1 MRKRGW
7 LFLFGLTISSTA
19 PNFWAPVLHAQGP
32 APLEPGV
39 RIRVTVHTSTSR
51 QRLAGTMVR
60 MNSDSVVLRTDN
72 RQAQAFATADVRKL
86 EVSVRR
92 SRSTWRGALIGTAV
106 GAVVGAGTGAT
117 ADDGCPAGEPC
128 FRMKYS
134 RTTDVLGS
142 AMFIGAVGGI
152 IGGGVGAVMRHD
164 VWRDSTVLLKR

>member
-7 LFLFGLTISSTA
+7 LYLFGLTIASAA
-19 PNFWAPVLHAQGP
+19 PTLWALILHAQGP

-39 RIRVTVHTSTSR
+39 RIRVTVHISDSR

-60 MNSDSVVLRTDN
+60 MNGDSVVLRTDN
-72 RQAQAFATADVRKL
+72 RQTQTFATADVRKL
-86 EVSVRR
+86 EVSVKRP
-92 SRSTWRGALIGTAV
+92 RSTWRGVLIGTAV
-106 GAVVGAGTGAT
+106 GAAVGAGTGAT
-117 ADDGCPAGEPC
+117 ADNSCPAGEPC

-134 RTTDVLGS
+134 RTTDILGS

-152 IGGGVGAVMRHD
+152 IGGGVGALIHHD